1 MQNWK
6 NSKIVLFSNLFST
19 FQMINAKMEK
29 FQDSIVLQSVYL
41 LEPLPNIGE
50 LETNSDVCERKI
62 RSNSYLFIEKASK
75 GRRIY
80 IREGNGKC
88 GRFVDNVLQ

>member
-1 MQNWK
+1 M
-6 NSKIVLFSNLFST
+6 VLFPNMSST
-19 FQMINAKMEK
+19 FQIINAKLEK
-29 FQDSIVLQSVYL
+29 FQDRIVLQSVYL

-62 RSNSYLFIEKASK
+62 RSNSYFQRKASK
-75 GRRIY
+75 GRKIY